1 MAKKKDKKD
10 KKEKA
15 VKVRFPIGAKLI
27 VIVSFLIVFSLG
39 SITYLVNYFVSEDV
53 RVTAES
59 NNLDANTRSAT
70 AISSG
75 LETMRSNALLLMD
88 MLSNTSEANS
98 AEQNSSNQYFE
109 HNENIGA
116 VLLFS
121 QEKFSRG
128 EDSLRLINNKFFTQ
142 NELDEESI
150 DSFVSTERE
159 AIENAFNGEITV
171 LNATP
176 FFNIGMIALTIP
188 WYGKEE
194 MNVVVVFSS
203 SEFLTNSFGR
213 STTST
218 SYVVNNLGDVIVH
231 PDFEIMLENANF
243 LDSPLIIQMRSNND
257 ENRQVLFVDT
267 DGKEYFGAYQ
277 KISLGDLGVITTV
290 QSEII
295 FENVRLTTK
304 RNIYLGM
311 TVLFI
316 SIIFLWIWSLTLSR
330 PIVRLTRASKQI
342 EDGDYEIKLKPKSH
356 DEVGVLTQTFG
367 KMSVG
372 LAERE
377 RLQDSFSRFVNK
389 AVVEKAVKGELA
401 LGGETKICT
410 VFFSDIRSF
419 TAISEKLEPYEV
431 VGFLNEYMSRM
442 VDCVNK
448 THGSVDKYIGDAIMA
463 VWGTP
468 VSSGDPGMDALR
480 CVRAALMMRHALLE
494 FNVGR
499 GGDKKPII
507 KIGCGINSGPVIAG
521 QIGSNQK
528 MEYTVIGD
536 TVNFASRTESLN
548 KPLGTDI
555 LITENTYELIKD
567 YVVVEKMPSV
577 TVKGKSKPVSLYA
590 VVNMPYAEDIPGA
603 GKNGPKTLAEVR
615 KLIGMAA
622 PDLGKVNLDE
632 EEKKYKIQG

>member
-1 MAKKKDKKD
+1 MAGKKD
-10 KKEKA
+10 KKEKTI
-15 VKVRFPIGAKLI
+15 KVRFPIGAKLI
-27 VIVSFLIVFSLG
+27 VIVSFLIIFSLG

-88 MLSNTSEANS
+88 MLSNTSESNS
-98 AEQNSSNQYFE
+98 AEQNSSKQYFDR
-109 HNENIGA
+109 NESIGA

-128 EDSLRLINNKFFTQ
+128 EDSLRLINNKFFAQ
-142 NELDEESI
+142 NELDEETI
-150 DSFVSTERE
+150 DSFVSTERDV
-159 AIENAFNGEITV
+159 IENAFNGEIAV

-188 WYGKEE
+188 WQGNEE
-194 MNVVVVFSS
+194 MNVIVVLSS

-213 STTST
+213 STTSA
-218 SYVVNNLGDVIVH
+218 SYVVNNRGDVIVH
-231 PDFEIMLENANF
+231 PDFDIMLANANF
-243 LDSPLIIQMRSNND
+243 LDSPLIMQMRSNND
-257 ENRQVLFVDT
+257 ENRQVLFVDA

-277 KISLGDLGVITTV
+277 KIALGDLAVVTTV

-311 TVLFI
+311 AVLFI
-316 SIIFLWIWSLTLSR
+316 SIIFLWLWSLSLSR

-342 EDGDYEIKLKPKSH
+342 EDGDYEIKLKPKNH
-356 DEVGVLTQTFG
+356 DEVGVLTQAFG
-367 KMSVG
+367 RMSVG

-389 AVVEKAVKGELA
+389 TVVEKAAKGELA
-401 LGGETKICT
+401 LGGETKTCT

-431 VGFLNEYMSRM
+431 VEFLNEYMSRM

-468 VSSGDPGMDALR
+468 ITSGDAGMDALR

-567 YVVVEKMPSV
+567 YVVVERMPSV

-615 KLIGMAA
+615 KLVGMAA